1 MDQQLDALDQALNM
15 LERRRDK
22 IHEEAQQL
30 LADARAARMQAQNDK
45 ELANGE
51 EKEEGGGDSSTGD
64 SSGDGNSSNASE

>member
-30 LADARAARMQAQNDK
+30 LVDARAARMKSQNAQ
-45 ELANGE
+45 EPTATNGE
-51 EKEEGGGDSSTGD
+51 SGEDSRDNGDNC
-64 SSGDGNSSNASE
+64 NSESKND